1 MSENKF
7 ILRKHDLRPGHDY
20 SEEVIDVSGG
30 DGHGGGDNGI
40 MGTFGRLVADEYEG
54 VSASSIEVSCQNH
67 MIVFAAEEAR
77 EKGTV
82 VSVPEFAARYG
93 M

>member
-1 MSENKF
+1 
-7 ILRKHDLRPGHDY
+7 
-20 SEEVIDVSGG
+20 
-30 DGHGGGDNGI
+30 
-40 MGTFGRLVADEYEG
+40 MGTFSYLVTDEYDG
-54 VSASSIEVSCQNH
+54 LNAATIETSCQNH

-82 VSVPEFAARYG
+82 VSVPEYAARYG

>member
-1 MSENKF
+1 MLPLYGS
-7 ILRKHDLRPGHDY
+7 
-20 SEEVIDVSGG
+20 SGDNTIVG
-30 DGHGGGDNGI
+30 GHGGGDNGI
-40 MGTFGRLVADEYEG
+40 MDTFGRLVANEYEG

-82 VSVPEFAARYG
+82 VSVPEFSARYG
-93 M
+93 I